1 LKSKKTGKSIF
12 IEFKYVLNNFNIATV
27 DQSTLVPDT
36 VTEKDIQDALA
47 RRNEGD
53 PVIHRPDMAV
63 IPATPR
69 GTITERALE
78 NIRER
83 ESELAGPLESSESV
97 IEDDAAEA
105 IAEAAGDVPTDLV
118 ASVPD
123 TSTPS
128 VNPPDGIPD
137 DVAYAEPVKPPKRGE
152 AVVGEKLFA
161 IVGDCELEA
170 KGEPLSAATRIKG
183 MSKGDLVALW
193 MAVAERLDAR
203 FLAAAPELSKAKPS
217 AVGVFKRDVLKAEI
231 TELAQY
237 LAGCSD
243 DELAGRAPQAPANAE
258 NATLEVGVSGD
269 EDAAS
274 EPETREEILGGTK
287 PAASSEPVDLANR
300 ALRAARTLYIDC
312 APRKTDVV
320 FFSDLVRPF
329 ALAAAKELGVVSYR
343 VPQYKRGEDNVV
355 ARLEVAIGDGS
366 LVLPENLVVETSIP
380 SARIC
385 LEILIPAYDRVV
397 ERLGW

>member
-1 LKSKKTGKSIF
+1 MAEVARIERAADLPFDLSACGNYGGWPFRTVCAGLGRQSLGAASSFFNPNRKTGA
-12 IEFKYVLNNFNIATV
+12 ETLDLIAALKARKASQV
-27 DQSTLVPDT
+27 GGEPSADEKPKNPFAASTA
-36 VTEKDIQDALA
+36 K
-47 RRNEGD
+47 RR
-53 PVIHRPDMAV
+53 
-63 IPATPR
+63 
-69 GTITERALE
+69 
-78 NIRER
+78 
-83 ESELAGPLESSESV
+83 
-97 IEDDAAEA
+97 A